1 MRSEIN
7 YKKKT
12 VKRTE
17 TWRLNNM
24 LLNTQRIAEEIKEET
39 KRFLEMSENENIT
52 AQKTSRMQQEQF

>member
-12 VKRTE
+12 VKSTE

-24 LLNTQRIAEEIKEET
+24 LLNKQRIAEEIKEET
-39 KRFLEMSENENIT
+39 KKFLEMSENENIT
-52 AQKTSRMQQEQF
+52 TQKTSGMPQEQF